1 MSVSL
6 ADPAGSGALVGAVQ
20 WIQGTLLGS
29 VALVVAT
36 LAVAGVGFL
45 MLTGRVD
52 IRRGITVILGTFL
65 LLGSPVLAT
74 SLQSLAV
81 GGAADGPSPPEA
93 LPPPQPMPPPLPPA
107 NYDPY
112 AGASVP
118 PAQ

>member
-1 MSVSL
+1 MSMSL

-20 WIQGTLLGS
+20 WIEGTLLGS

-36 LAVAGVGFL
+36 LAVTGVGFL
-45 MLTGRVD
+45 MLTGRID
-52 IRRGITVILGTFL
+52 IRSGITVIVGTFL

-74 SLQSLAV
+74 SLQSLVA
-81 GGAADGPSPPEA
+81 GSGIDQPPPPEV
-93 LPPPQPMPPPLPPA
+93 PPPPPMPAPPPPA

-118 PAQ
+118 SGH